1 MATLTLNEGKFDRAA
16 RIVLGII
23 LVVIGLV
30 LWNPIGLIV
39 GIIGLIPLF
48 TGIAGWCPLYA
59 MFGINTCP
67 LQRR

>member
-1 MATLTLNEGKFDRAA
+1 M
-16 RIVLGII
+16 
-23 LVVIGLV
+23 VVIGLV